1 MRLLS
6 HVREEDT
13 VVTLSW
19 GGTATENED
28 YYFSGPLP
36 RQISVPAN
44 ELSSEIRFL
53 LQGIV
58 DGVDE
63 DSEEITVSGQAPGVE
78 VKGTAIPLIDR
89 PASTIT
95 LSLAPSSIREG
106 ETQTVFATLELDQER
121 PTTTEVDFFTSG
133 SARYGEDYD
142 RTSISNHFIPVNE
155 SRFTVEFMNLNA
167 LVDGLCE
174 GPESIWVEGREVLP
188 DGVGLPMRS
197 ATITLIDTATDC
209 FDQSFRGSAAP
220 DAVGADTAAGPA
232 VGAPLAPLTLMAG
245 GHIET
250 VGLAEAFTGESLTY
264 ALETSDPEVAA
275 VTLVGDTAT
284 VASGGEGMAT
294 VTVRATNDFGTA
306 VQTFA
311 VTVVTD
317 PAEAVAVE
325 GALAAVG
332 RGLLTGITSTVERR
346 FRGAGETRA
355 VVVAG
360 RQMPLGQ
367 APLGGASPP
376 LSMLAATTARRVDEA
391 AADAAMRDA
400 LGMGMVTPSAHQM
413 LPVRDVTFEDLLRGS
428 AFALSLG
435 GGQDPAGGA
444 APAAAAR
451 WTVWGGGD
459 VQSFRGAPGG
469 AAYDGDVRTGHVGVD
484 FQRAGWLA
492 GVALSRSA
500 ATAGYEFDGVV
511 TGAGA
516 LETKLT
522 NVQPYLRWAPQRGTE
537 VWTILGAG
545 GGSISNLRSH
555 VGDRLE
561 TSDLSMRLGVA
572 GVRQA
577 LPAVG
582 RVDVAVRGDVGLLRL
597 ATGAGSEA
605 IDDMSVDA
613 RRLRVGLE
621 VSRSVSLG
629 AATLAPFAEA
639 GGRQDG
645 GHGQTGSG
653 LELAGGLRLTG
664 FASRLALEARG
675 HVLAVHTASGYAERG
690 GSVTATWTPSGDS
703 GGRGLAVT
711 LLPRWGAPGGAGTLW
726 FDEALGRYG
735 AGGSALG
742 AGALD
747 TRVAYGFG
755 VGRNVLAPF
764 SEYGRSAGGY
774 QRLRFGAHL
783 VGDRGLRFEL
793 GGERLDR
800 AAAGA
805 SVDHRFLLVG
815 GMSF

>member
-1 MRLLS
+1 M
-6 HVREEDT
+6 
-13 VVTLSW
+13 TLS
-19 GGTATENED
+19 
-28 YYFSGPLP
+28 
-36 RQISVPAN
+36 V
-44 ELSSEIRFL
+44 
-53 LQGIV
+53 
-58 DGVDE
+58 
-63 DSEEITVSGQAPGVE
+63 
-78 VKGTAIPLIDR
+78 
-89 PASTIT
+89 
-95 LSLAPSSIREG
+95 APSSIHEG
-106 ETQTVFATLELDQER
+106 ETETVFATLEFDQER
-121 PTTTEVDFFTSG
+121 PTRTEVEFRLHGT
-133 SARYGEDYD
+133 AHYGEDYE
-142 RTSISNHFIPVNE
+142 RSLLSNHFIPANTT
-155 SRFTVEFMNLNA
+155 SFTLA
-167 LVDGLCE
+167 LTSLTALSDGLCE
-174 GPESIWVEGREVLP
+174 GPESIWVEGWEDVPGGVLP
-188 DGVGLPMRS
+188 FRS
-197 ATITLIDTATDC
+197 TSITLSDTTEDC
-209 FDQSFRGSAAP
+209 FGASFRDGAV
-220 DAVGADTAAGPA
+220 DAVAPAGPA

-245 GHIET
+245 GHVET

-264 ALETSDPEVAA
+264 ALASSDPEVAA
-275 VTLVGDTAT
+275 VTLAGETAT
-284 VASGGEGMAT
+284 VTSGGEGIAT
-294 VTVRATNDFGTA
+294 VTVTASNDFGTA
-306 VQTFA
+306 AQTLA

-317 PAEAVAVE
+317 PAETVAVE
-325 GALAAVG
+325 AALAAVG
-332 RGLLTGITSTVERR
+332 RGMLNGITSTVERR
-346 FRGAGETRA
+346 FRGAGETRT

-367 APLGGASPP
+367 APLGRAAPP
-376 LSMLAATTARRVDEA
+376 LSMLAATSARGVDEA

-400 LGMGMVTPSAHQM
+400 AGMGTAHQL
-413 LPVRDVTFEDLLRGS
+413 LPVRNVTFEDLLRGS

-435 GGQDPAGGA
+435 GGQDPAGGE
-444 APAAAAR
+444 APAPAAR

-459 VQSFRGAPGG
+459 VQSFRGAPAG
-469 AAYDGDVRTGHVGVD
+469 AAYDGDVRTALVGVD
-484 FQRAGWLA
+484 FHRAGWLA

-522 NVQPYLRWAPQRGTE
+522 NVQPYLRWAPQPGTE

-545 GGSISNLRSH
+545 GGAVSNLRSH

-561 TSDLSMRLGVA
+561 MSDLSMRLGVA

-597 ATGAGSEA
+597 ATGAGSET

-613 RRLRVGLE
+613 RRLRVGL
-621 VSRSVSLG
+621 VASRSVSLG

-639 GGRQDG
+639 GGRYDG

-664 FASRLALEARG
+664 FGSRLALEARG
-675 HVLAVHTASGYAERG
+675 HVLAVHTASDYAERG

-726 FDEALGRYG
+726 LDEALGRYA

-764 SEYGRSAGGY
+764 SEFGRSAAGY

-783 VGDRGLRFEL
+783 VGDRGLRFEV

-805 SVDHRFLLVG
+805 SADHRFLLVG
-815 GMSF
+815 EMSF